1 MAVLS
6 VCSVASAASDTWE
19 GARVW
24 SYRSFQKCRCCGLGE
39 PMNCNRGM
47 FGPWGHTRRGIFVPM
62 PTVINILLFER
73 SLAGHFLVVLWCR
86 FSAKLGPN
94 APEFLLF
101 SKCLAVFLRFSVLCH
116 TLPALF

>member
-39 PMNCNRGM
+39 PMHCNRGM
-47 FGPWGHTRRGIFVPM
+47 FGPWGHTRRGIFVPIH
-62 PTVINILLFER
+62 TVILFV
-73 SLAGHFLVVLWCR
+73 SAVKVAPTSPHGLFLEPFDEWFVNCPTNC
-86 FSAKLGPN
+86 LG
-94 APEFLLF
+94 
-101 SKCLAVFLRFSVLCH
+101 R
-116 TLPALF
+116 

>member
-39 PMNCNRGM
+39 PMHCNRGM

-62 PTVINILLFER
+62 PTVILFE
-73 SLAGHFLVVLWCR
+73 
-86 FSAKLGPN
+86 SAVKV
-94 APEFLLF
+94 APESPMACFWNLRRMANG
-101 SKCLAVFLRFSVLCH
+101 SSIARPTAWAVESSDLVFGCRVGSL
-116 TLPALF
+116 